1 MEIII
6 LTFKRLL
13 SALPSL
19 FGVLLIT
26 FILTHA
32 LPGDPAAYLAGP
44 AATNEAIAEIRKE
57 LGLDKNI
64 LEQFILYVKNIA
76 HEISAVPGRRGDPS
90 SKNCLTVYP
99 PPSK

>member
-6 LTFKRLL
+6 LIFKRLL

-44 AATNEAIAEIRKE
+44 AATDGGHCR
-57 LGLDKNI
+57 
-64 LEQFILYVKNIA
+64 
-76 HEISAVPGRRGDPS
+76 DPEG
-90 SKNCLTVYP
+90 VGFG
-99 PPSK
+99 

>member
-6 LTFKRLL
+6 LIFKRLL

-44 AATNEAIAEIRKE
+44 AATMEAIAEIRKG

-64 LEQFILYVKNIA
+64 FEQFILYVKNIGQGDFG
-76 HEISAVPGRRGDPS
+76 SSWSTGRRATP
-90 SKNCLTVYP
+90 TA
-99 PPSK
+99 